1 MEVWLKSPSFFQQQF
16 LLHKVESIW
25 NYMWGKHKTTLLD
38 PHATT
43 FSTLSS
49 LHSLAPL
56 GLGFW
61 EGTYTNKNE
70 PPNNTKGP

>member
-1 MEVWLKSPSFFQQQF
+1 
-16 LLHKVESIW
+16 
-25 NYMWGKHKTTLLD
+25 MWGKQKNTRLD
-38 PHATT
+38 PQATT

-61 EGTYTNKNE
+61 ERTYTNKNA

>member
-1 MEVWLKSPSFFQQQF
+1 
-16 LLHKVESIW
+16 
-25 NYMWGKHKTTLLD
+25 MWGKHKTTLLD
-38 PHATT
+38 PQATT
-43 FSTLSS
+43 FSTLFS

-61 EGTYTNKNE
+61 DGTYTNKNS